1 MSYWFDDIS
10 LEIIEKYGEKA
21 GNKLSDLLSE
31 LIDQGEVHSVNQL
44 IGNLLDRNYKSE
56 YEIK

>member
-1 MSYWFDDIS
+1 MKDWFDDVS

-21 GNKLSDLLSE
+21 GNKLSALLSE